1 MATADG
7 APTFR
12 LRIGTWPGTRYR
24 CSFGSRSRGGLA
36 AQRCVPPRGALGGRH
51 ERARRAAGRGYG
63 GRRAA
68 HRRPPL
74 AGAPGFGW
82 RIGRGHGR
90 ARPRRRGARQLRGAG
105 PGQGQPPCAQQP
117 GRAMIRHRKCA
128 ATDARKAGSL
138 CSSSVLLG
146 VSLARRL
153 AVRNLRFRV
162 AARLPALCV
171 ACTTGGG
178 SQAACVCRGSSF
190 STRRRS
196 AAIIISICLDS
207 RHWLSLLVCVL
218 VQVIYGV
225 SGVSGHFGDVV
236 LWELNPPAAGEVLIR
251 AGGHPRLLCGWQ
263 LGSHSCDIAR
273 NNILTSQHPL
283 RFRCRR

>member
-12 LRIGTWPGTRYR
+12 LRIGTPANVRFQRHSASGARAAW
-24 CSFGSRSRGGLA
+24 A
-36 AQRCVPPRGALGGRH
+36 AQRCVPPRGALGDRHGRG
-51 ERARRAAGRGYG
+51 RRAAGRGHG

-82 RIGRGHGR
+82 RIVRGHGR
-90 ARPRRRGARQLRGAG
+90 ARPRRRGGRQLRGAG

-153 AVRNLRFRV
+153 AVRNLLFRV

-190 STRRRS
+190 
-196 AAIIISICLDS
+196 
-207 RHWLSLLVCVL
+207 
-218 VQVIYGV
+218 
-225 SGVSGHFGDVV
+225 
-236 LWELNPPAAGEVLIR
+236 
-251 AGGHPRLLCGWQ
+251 
-263 LGSHSCDIAR
+263 
-273 NNILTSQHPL
+273 
-283 RFRCRR
+283 

>member
-12 LRIGTWPGTRYR
+12 LRIGTPANVRFQRHSASGARAAW
-24 CSFGSRSRGGLA
+24 A
-36 AQRCVPPRGALGGRH
+36 AQRCVPPRGALGDRHGRG
-51 ERARRAAGRGYG
+51 RRAAGRGHG
-63 GRRAA
+63 DRHAA

-82 RIGRGHGR
+82 RIVRGHGR

-153 AVRNLRFRV
+153 AVRNLLFRV
-162 AARLPALCV
+162 AARLPALGV
-171 ACTTGGG
+171 ACAACGG

-207 RHWLSLLVCVL
+207 RHWLSLLVCVP

-225 SGVSGHFGDVV
+225 SAVSGHFGDVV
-236 LWELNPPAAGEVLIR
+236 RRELSPPAAGEVPIR
-251 AGGHPRLLCGWQ
+251 AGGHPRLLCGSW
-263 LGSHSCDIAR
+263 
-273 NNILTSQHPL
+273 P
-283 RFRCRR
+283 